1 MQPSSHTR
9 FVSSLNGDAEGSE
22 VGDGDEWVTE
32 EGRPQLQAGWDGA
45 QCYEGQGPELR
56 GSVMNAEMKP

>member
-1 MQPSSHTR
+1 MGMSGPPKKGGH
-9 FVSSLNGDAEGSE
+9 NYN
-22 VGDGDEWVTE
+22 
-32 EGRPQLQAGWDGA
+32 GA